1 MDSEH
6 ISVVLP
12 QGRSIK
18 LAFRFMKKELKEE
31 MLKKTVD
38 GRLTCA
44 AARKLAEDLGLS
56 YKEVG
61 SAADELGIKIKDC
74 QLGCF

>member
-1 MDSEH
+1 M
-6 ISVVLP
+6 P

-18 LAFRFMKKELKEE
+18 LTYHWMKKELKEK
-31 MLKKTVD
+31 MLEKVAD
-38 GRLTCA
+38 GRLSCA
-44 AARKLAEDLGLS
+44 AARKLAEDLGIS

-61 SAADELGIKIKDC
+61 AAADELGIKIRDC

>member
-6 ISVVLP
+6 TPLGLSAGLASVL
-12 QGRSIK
+12 R
-18 LAFRFMKKELKEE
+18 MKKELKEK
-31 MLKKTVD
+31 MLKKVTD
-38 GRLTCA
+38 GRLSCA
-44 AARKLAEDLGLS
+44 AARKLAEDLGIS

-61 SAADELGIKIKDC
+61 AAADELGIKIKDC